1 MREIILWYN
10 RNKKIVLGSL
20 GIVAIIIVVVQGL
33 DWLAGRNKE
42 QENSISFGNN
52 TESSLNT
59 VVLKDEKSPLTGQ
72 SISKGQKELLST
84 LDKFG
89 EYCNNKQINEA
100 YNLLSED
107 CKNQMYPTV
116 TEFKKNYYDKIFA
129 EKVKNISTENWVGDI
144 FKVKFTDDALSTGIY
159 NSQSAIQDYI
169 TIVEDKNDNV
179 KLNINGYI
187 GKEKIDKTKEVYD
200 IKIQVLEKYKYMDY
214 EIYAYEVQNNS
225 KNIILMN
232 DVENTDTM
240 YLEDENGIKYYAYI
254 NELSEANLMV
264 YPGETKKIDIKYYN
278 KYSSTREIT
287 TINFTEI
294 ALGGNEMANIEI
306 NM

>member
-1 MREIILWYN
+1 MREIIFWYN
-10 RNKKIVLGSL
+10 RNKKIVWSSL
-20 GIVAIIIVVVQGL
+20 GILAIIIVVVQGL
-33 DWLAGRNKE
+33 DWLSGRSQKNE
-42 QENSISFGNN
+42 ISFGTN
-52 TESSLNT
+52 TESNLNT

-72 SISKGQKELLST
+72 AISKSQKELLST
-84 LDKFG
+84 IDKFG

-107 CKNQMYPTV
+107 CKKQMYSTV

-144 FKVKFTDDALSTGIY
+144 FKVKYTEDALSTGIY

-169 TIVEDKNDNV
+169 TIVEDDDDNV

-200 IKIQVLEKYKYMDY
+200 IKIQVLEKHKYMDY
-214 EIYAYEVQNNS
+214 EIYSYEVQNNS

-232 DVENTDTM
+232 DVENTDTL
-240 YLEDENGIKYYAYI
+240 YLEDENGIKYYAYM
-254 NELSEANLMV
+254 NELSEASMKL

-278 KYSSTREIT
+278 KYNSTREIT
-287 TINFTEI
+287 TITFAEI
-294 ALGGNEMANIEI
+294 ALGENEMAKIEI
-306 NM
+306 NI